1 MKLTILFLVEIF
13 EHSFSALKNL
23 ANIVT
28 EDALHFLQ
36 SFLRV
41 LYHTFRDDNE
51 TAWMIFFIIL
61 CVIII
66 YLYIK
71 AKKKPNL

>member
-1 MKLTILFLVEIF
+1 MKLIILFLVEIF

-23 ANIVT
+23 GNIIA

-36 SFLRV
+36 FLRV
-41 LYHTFRDDNE
+41 LYHTFRGDNE
-51 TAWMIFFIIL
+51 TAWIIFIIIL

-66 YLYIK
+66 YLYIR